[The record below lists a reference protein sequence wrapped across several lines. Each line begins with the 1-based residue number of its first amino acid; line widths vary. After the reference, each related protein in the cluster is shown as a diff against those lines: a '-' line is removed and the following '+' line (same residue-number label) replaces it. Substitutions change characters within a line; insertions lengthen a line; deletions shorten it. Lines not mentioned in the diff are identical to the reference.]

1 MDVQLI
7 PKATDRRFSVL
18 RIYCLGVF
26 RVLRPGEH
34 QAIGT
39 ISKHKMWLLFKYL
52 IAHKGSAVQTE
63 KIMELLWPKSL
74 PNDTTTLR
82 TTISRLKSLL
92 EPARAGY
99 QRSSYIIYSKESC
112 AFNLHTSFWLDV
124 DEFESLCASAHQLG
138 NRNRSKATELY
149 LQALSLYQGDYL
161 AEDPDLEWAL
171 VPREYYR
178 RLFIDATAE
187 VAQWMLENK
196 EWDKA
201 EITVKQAIRIDPYT
215 EKLQILLMKA
225 FLGLGNLKAAAEHY
239 SYYSSFLYKELGV
252 KPSEEWKR
260 LYKQLRHPNADSPG
274 NRILEG
280 KIEMFVKENG
290 PMVCE
295 VDFFWNYLLFERR
308 RLDRNGGESIL
319 VIIGQTHHS
328 LETGNQNQPA
338 MIAGLELKVYQRLR
352 KSDLIC
358 KLDGIHLALLLPST
372 GRAGAE
378 IIISQI
384 KESIAR
390 SDDVAYAPHVCLNN
404 IEIIIKPIKPI

>member
-1 MDVQLI
+1 MADVQLI
-7 PKATDRRFSVL
+7 PKAPDRQSSGL

-26 RVLRPGEH
+26 RVLRPGEY
-34 QAIGT
+34 QAVGT

-112 AFNLHTSFWLDV
+112 AFNLHTCFWLDV

-138 NRNRSKATELY
+138 NSNRSKATELY
-149 LQALSLYQGDYL
+149 LRALSLYQGDYL

-196 EWDKA
+196 EWGKT
-201 EITVKQAIRIDPYT
+201 EIMVKQAIRIDPYT

-225 FLGLGNLKAAAEHY
+225 LLGMGNLKAAAQHY

-252 KPSEEWKR
+252 KPSDEWKK

-308 RLDRNGGESIL
+308 RLARNGGESSLIIL
-319 VIIGQTHHS
+319 GHAQNTFGISEQNRVAIMAE
-328 LETGNQNQPA
+328 LES
-338 MIAGLELKVYQRLR
+338 IVYRRLR
-352 KSDLIC
+352 KSDLVC
-358 KLDGIHLALLLPST
+358 RLDGRHLALLLPLT
-372 GRAGAE
+372 GITGSGM
-378 IIISQI
+378 IILQI
-384 KESIAR
+384 KEDIAR
-390 SDDVAYAPHVCLNN
+390 NKVFTLENM
-404 IEIIIKPIKPI
+404 EISIKPVTPG